1 MSASMLS
8 RELADASK
16 ILWEKRNAM
25 NLVVLI
31 DEDTS
36 EIQPIDSSKT
46 IWILRDALTLVR
58 IFYRS
63 FVLPNISFST
73 MLIWF

>member
-36 EIQPIDSSKT
+36 ENQPIDSSKT
-46 IWILRDALTLVR
+46 IWILRDALINV
-58 IFYRS
+58 
-63 FVLPNISFST
+63 
-73 MLIWF
+73 